1 MIELTERSSARAR
14 ASSERAC
21 SSGTTAEIF
30 VTVRLSDA
38 SRYVPCL
45 LLVTGLP
52 GCGKSTLVRYASER
66 RRGQPVILE
75 DLAPD
80 DELRRLWL
88 SGLSKGDA
96 KAFVRALRNHPREA
110 VVEWG
115 FPVNAPC
122 IAFIKSMK
130 DNGVRVVWFECPDDV
145 ALARYIERDDRPV
158 EPFDAQV
165 SSIRENY
172 EWIMGEVEPEII
184 EVLTPDGSGRT
195 AEKLYELV
203 WPK

>member
-1 MIELTERSSARAR
+1 
-14 ASSERAC
+14 
-21 SSGTTAEIF
+21 
-30 VTVRLSDA
+30 
-38 SRYVPCL
+38 
-45 LLVTGLP
+45 
-52 GCGKSTLVRYASER
+52 
-66 RRGQPVILE
+66 
-75 DLAPD
+75 
-80 DELRRLWL
+80 
-88 SGLSKGDA
+88 
-96 KAFVRALRNHPREA
+96 
-110 VVEWG
+110 
-115 FPVNAPC
+115 
-122 IAFIKSMK
+122 MK

>member
-1 MIELTERSSARAR
+1 
-14 ASSERAC
+14 
-21 SSGTTAEIF
+21 
-30 VTVRLSDA
+30 V
-38 SRYVPCL
+38 

-52 GCGKSTLVRYASER
+52 GCGKSTFVRYASER
-66 RRGQPVILE
+66 RKGRDVILE
-75 DLAPD
+75 ELAPD
-80 DELRRLWL
+80 DELQRLWL

-130 DNGVRVVWFECPDDV
+130 EHGVRVVWFECPDDE
-145 ALARYIERDDRPV
+145 ARVRYLKRGDRPV
-158 EPFDAQV
+158 EWFDDQLPT
-165 SSIRENY
+165 IRQNY

-184 EVLTPDGSGRT
+184 EVLNPDGSARST
-195 AEKLYELV
+195 EELYDLV

>member
-1 MIELTERSSARAR
+1 
-14 ASSERAC
+14 
-21 SSGTTAEIF
+21 
-30 VTVRLSDA
+30 V
-38 SRYVPCL
+38 

-52 GCGKSTLVRYASER
+52 GCGKSTFVRYASER
-66 RRGQPVILE
+66 RKGRAVILE
-75 DLAPD
+75 ELAPD

-88 SGLSKGDA
+88 SGLLKGDA

-145 ALARYIERDDRPV
+145 ALARYRERDDRPV

-172 EWIMGEVEPEII
+172 ESIMGEVEPEII
-184 EVLTPDGSGRT
+184 DVLDLDGSARST
-195 AEKLYELV
+195 EELYDLV